1 MDLKH
6 EIIET
11 IKSNIEKKIDITLKT
26 NLEELEL
33 DSFGTLIIID
43 AFEQKFN
50 ITINNENFLNLKTVN
65 DIAEKIKDYKNV

>member
-11 IKSNIEKKIDITLKT
+11 IKSNIEKKINISLKT

-33 DSFGTLIIID
+33 DSFGTLILVD

-50 ITINNENFLNLKTVN
+50 IAINNEDFFNLKTIN